1 MHNEKV
7 KEYLQRREVIVAGFL
22 HGILYH
28 KTKNISKRSFTDL
41 PGVPWDRVLAILAP
55 KCSGL

>member
-41 PGVPWDRVLAILAP
+41 PGVP
-55 KCSGL
+55 